1 MFRVTK
7 RFTFEAAHQLG
18 KGYVGKC
25 AHLHGHSYK
34 VEITVEGA
42 ELNSVDMLIDFS
54 LLKKIATD
62 KIVSKYDHTFLNES
76 LAKRENVNSTAEV
89 TAKKFFDTLKDFLE
103 SNYPEEWSGKR
114 IARVAVWETEDS
126 YAEYFE

>member
-1 MFRVTK
+1 MYRVTK
-7 RFTFEAAHQLG
+7 RFTFEAAHSLG

-34 VEITVEGA
+34 VEVTVEGE
-42 ELNSVDMLIDFS
+42 ELNAVDMLMDFS

-76 LAKRENVNSTAEV
+76 LVKRENTNSTAEV
-89 TAKKFFDTLKDFLE
+89 MARKFFETLKDFLE
-103 SNYPEEWSGKR
+103 NNYPEEWRGKR